1 MPKKNMTPEER
12 KAWGEKMKA
21 ARLAKQ
27 KPTLAEPVE
36 DIQTDVNI
44 NELLKRIEQ
53 LEREKQ
59 SRPLPTTQVTPQ
71 GLIGV
76 TVKYSIDPAD
86 YPDPCERLAA
96 EPRLARFAFQENYEL
111 KFRVETASYEDKKGV
126 NNEEPRFHLELIGKV
141 FDEAGEPTSKRY
153 IMRKLVFFEDPQA
166 ALVIARD
173 NGVEV
178 DQSDER
184 NFLNEMRYLRMKDW
198 LMGYFFPV
206 PATSTGSKREEV
218 IGNRLVEVYEVSS
231 ENSQEI
237 PFEAIKKG

>member
-21 ARLAKQ
+21 AREAKKAIIQ
-27 KPTLAEPVE
+27 EPKE
-36 DIQTDVNI
+36 DIQTDVNV

-53 LEREKQ
+53 LEREKAN
-59 SRPLPTTQVTPQ
+59 PLPNTQVTPQ

-76 TVKYSIDPAD
+76 TVKYSTDPAD
-86 YPDPCERLAA
+86 YPDPCERLSE
-96 EPRLARFAFQENYEL
+96 EPRLARFAFKENYEL

-126 NNEEPRFHLELIGKV
+126 NNEEPRFHVDLIGKV
-141 FDEAGEPTSKRY
+141 FDEAGEPTNKRY

-173 NGVEV
+173 NGIEV

-184 NFLNEMRYLRMKDW
+184 NFLNEMRYLRVKDW

-231 ENSQEI
+231 VDSQEI
-237 PFEAIKKG
+237 PFDSLKKG